1 MSSKITYIIN
11 NKLAFDKIRNFLL
24 YIYIYIKLN
33 LNNINSFHIFF
44 LTIIWIYL
52 DFFEYYPL

>member
-11 NKLAFDKIRNFLL
+11 NKLAFDKILPT
-24 YIYIYIKLN
+24 IYIYIKLN
-33 LNNINSFHIFF
+33 NLNNINFSHIFF
-44 LTIIWIYL
+44 LTIICIYL